1 MINWKSLIV
10 SLTISLGTGIL
21 SALITRNSMTIYQN
35 LNLPKLAPPSTLFP
49 IVWTILFILMGI
61 SAYIIYESN
70 SNKKQNALKIYATQ
84 LLINFIWPI
93 LFFNLNLYFISFVWI
108 ILLWIFILIMINL
121 FKKISNIAA
130 YLQIPYFLWV
140 TFASYLNFMIY
151 YLNK

>member
-21 SALITRNSMTIYQN
+21 SALITRSSMTIYQN

-49 IVWTILFILMGI
+49 IVWTILFVLMGI

-70 SNKKQNALKIYATQ
+70 SNKKQNALKIYAIQ

-93 LFFNLNLYFISFVWI
+93 LFFNLNLYFIS
-108 ILLWIFILIMINL
+108 L
-121 FKKISNIAA
+121 FG
-130 YLQIPYFLWV
+130 
-140 TFASYLNFMIY
+140 
-151 YLNK
+151 

>member
-1 MINWKSLIV
+1 MIKLKSLIIN
-10 SLTISLGTGIL
+10 LAISLGTGIL
-21 SALITRNSMTIYQN
+21 SALITRNSMDNYKS
-35 LNLPKLAPPSTLFP
+35 LNLPKLAPPSILFP

-84 LLINFIWPI
+84 LIINFIWPI
-93 LFFNLNLYFISFVWI
+93 LFFNLNLYLFSFIWI
-108 ILLWIFILIMINL
+108 ILLWIFILLMINS

-130 YLQIPYFLWV
+130 YLQIPYLLWV

-151 YLNK
+151 YLN